1 MSLPLT
7 TYDAIVVGAGPAG
20 SHVAYLLAR
29 TGRRVAILDKQRFP
43 RDKVCGGGLSRKSI
57 ALLDV
62 DITPVVHNW
71 ITGAFLTF
79 QNRSAVIKDLH
90 FAAACTV
97 LRDEFDQMLLTRACD
112 AGAHFFGETTFFDL
126 HEHGAGVTAITSR
139 GEFTGRRL
147 FAADGVGSAVRTKV
161 FGKRLVSYAP
171 VLEALVDVPDAAL
184 QSFGDRAVF
193 DFGGMPKG
201 YGWIFPKR
209 DHLNVGIYSPFGG
222 TALRQHLRGFID
234 RYPAL
239 RRPRRIEYRGCAI
252 PLRNEAGV
260 YERGPVVLLGD
271 AAGLAESVFGEGIYF
286 ALKSAALAAQAESA
300 RDSGAHSVPYTQ
312 LLRHEL
318 LPELRAAKLL
328 AEGLFTFQEFTFR
341 HAVCNDRINQFFAG
355 LITGDTGYRE
365 CLRKTVLAAPMWI
378 SRSAPSSNV
387 VIATA
392 LDHVVN
398 VEPEQITRATYCRWR
413 G

>member
-222 TALRQHLRGFID
+222 TALRQHLNEFID

-239 RRPRRIEYRGCAI
+239 RHRRRIQYRGYAI
-252 PLRNEAGV
+252 PLRNEAQIF
-260 YERGPVVLLGD
+260 ERGPVVLLGD
-271 AAGLAESVFGEGIYF
+271 AAGLVESVFGEGIYF
-286 ALKSAALAAQAESA
+286 ALKSAALAAQAELA
-300 RDSGAHSVPYTQ
+300 GDTGANSVRYTQ
-312 LLRHEL
+312 LLRQEL
-318 LPELRAAKLL
+318 LPELRAASLL
-328 AEGLFTFQEFTFR
+328 AKALYTFQEFAFR
-341 HAVCNDRINQFFAG
+341 HAVCNDRVNQFFAG
-355 LITGDTGYRE
+355 LIAGDTGYRE

-378 SRSAPSSNV
+378 SRSAPPSNA
-387 VIATA
+387 VIA
-392 LDHVVN
+392 
-398 VEPEQITRATYCRWR
+398 
-413 G
+413 